1 MDLFA
6 KTVKNGIAKGYAIG
20 QQQLQQHLAK
30 QRDNNVQYGRDETSG
45 YYGAQP
51 SSSSNTASYSSPSQQ
66 QYQQYQHQHQHQHQQ
81 QYAAAYSYNGAPPPL
96 PPRQYPPPQPQPN
109 YLVQQASPNLP
120 VNPENITPTRP
131 DFSYCAVLPPPP
143 PSYMPPASDE
153 AAYPQHTPPLAFNG
167 PNTRAYDDKS
177 ANGNERMQLHQ
188 VLSHDAS
195 VSNQPVRTNLAPV
208 AEDFQGREP
217 AYVRDGMGGYVLRN
231 SSEHESLVRNQRCQE
246 SVSYDAPPTVVRPCT
261 RAQLEP
267 QREHTTASQPPT
279 TEGQQTNQVV
289 EKTEMAQE
297 KSPEYLTPLSV
308 EQQMSNLALG
318 AAPELPKA
326 ESRVQKPKKRRELPP
341 ILADGPGEEVVRFC
355 PEHRLVDY
363 PLYWYYLKG
372 LPNSPICT
380 RCYAD
385 YIESTPLAENF
396 EQKLADIDTVSSCHF
411 RYPRIQN
418 VIWPAALKTHSI
430 DGLKVF
436 LSSRLL
442 VPNCKG
448 RTTTTGADGVKYY
461 SMKKDD
467 IPGFIACEACFEDC
481 IADTAFAPQF
491 EPCAKVQGKEDR
503 WICDVS
509 ILHVKKALAFFSKRS
524 DWRGF
529 VESASRRFKLPACDG
544 TELARG
550 DSGNWYTTRQKM
562 DNFQVCEACYMDKV
576 ELDVFGDE
584 FEQMPGPADF
594 DMYIAFLR
602 QRWTCSLTS
611 SSLPMM
617 FALDAAEQQ
626 KDFAVFYK
634 AATAIAKLVPCT
646 KYGIIRGNWWTV
658 SGGCQDFDLCEAC
671 YEGIMKPNGLDK
683 FLESK
688 QRGPEETVICN
699 FCPVAP
705 RYNEYLNKFAE
716 SLDRGVF
723 SCYAD
728 HIRTFAAVPACPGRD
743 SLAKSKW
750 WGYSEAL
757 FCEECY
763 LVFVK
768 HTRLGGHL
776 PLQGVHDERA
786 QICQMWSP
794 RMRTMWRAVCDAGAP
809 GSAESEAEQVAFRAF
824 GTKRLEVWLQT
835 VPRMQFLRHVK
846 DMKML
851 QAMQQGQLSLM
862 YQGMNSMAVLSGTD
876 DGNMHGNS
884 SIGWYETENGATGAQ
899 MFNNM
904 QTGMA
909 DAARADGWM
918 EIFQLELL
926 WKEVE

>member
-66 QYQQYQHQHQHQHQQ
+66 QYQQHQHQHQHQQ

-153 AAYPQHTPPLAFNG
+153 AAYPQHTSPLAFNG

-217 AYVRDGMGGYVLRN
+217 AYVRD
-231 SSEHESLVRNQRCQE
+231 
-246 SVSYDAPPTVVRPCT
+246 
-261 RAQLEP
+261 
-267 QREHTTASQPPT
+267 
-279 TEGQQTNQVV
+279 
-289 EKTEMAQE
+289 
-297 KSPEYLTPLSV
+297 V

-491 EPCAKVQGKEDR
+491 EPYAKVQGKEDR

-509 ILHVKKALAFFSKRS
+509 ILHVKKALAVFSKQS

-529 VESASRRFKLPACDG
+529 VESAGRRFKLPACDG

-626 KDFAVFYK
+626 QDFAVFYK

-786 QICQMWSP
+786 QICQMCSP

>member
-6 KTVKNGIAKGYAIG
+6 KVVKNGIAKGYAIG
-20 QQQLQQHLAK
+20 QQQVQQHLAK
-30 QRDNNVQYGRDETSG
+30 QRDNHVQYGRDETSG
-45 YYGAQP
+45 YHGAAQ
-51 SSSSNTASYSSPSQQ
+51 SSSGSTTASYSSLPQQ
-66 QYQQYQHQHQHQHQQ
+66 QYQQHQHQHQQ
-81 QYAAAYSYNGAPPPL
+81 QHAPPL

-109 YLVQQASPNLP
+109 YVGQQASPNLP
-120 VNPENITPTRP
+120 GNPDNITPTRP
-131 DFSYCAVLPPPP
+131 DYSYCAVLPPPP
-143 PSYMPPASDE
+143 PSNMPPASAE
-153 AAYPQHTPPLAFNG
+153 AAYPQHTSSLVLNG
-167 PNTRAYDDKS
+167 PDTSTYGEND
-177 ANGNERMQLHQ
+177 ANRNERMQLHQ
-188 VLSHDAS
+188 VLSHHVPA
-195 VSNQPVRTNLAPV
+195 SNQPVRANLAPV
-208 AEDFQGREP
+208 VEDFHDREP
-217 AYVRDGMGGYVLRN
+217 AYVRD
-231 SSEHESLVRNQRCQE
+231 
-246 SVSYDAPPTVVRPCT
+246 
-261 RAQLEP
+261 
-267 QREHTTASQPPT
+267 
-279 TEGQQTNQVV
+279 
-289 EKTEMAQE
+289 
-297 KSPEYLTPLSV
+297 V
-308 EQQMSNLALG
+308 EQQMSNLGLG

-326 ESRVQKPKKRRELPP
+326 ESQIQTPKKRRELPP
-341 ILADGPGEEVVRFC
+341 ILADGPGEEVVRSC

-363 PLYWYYLKG
+363 PLYWYYLEG

-385 YIESTPLAENF
+385 YIESTPLASNF
-396 EQKLADIDTVSSCHF
+396 DRKLAQIDTVSSCHF
-411 RYPRIQN
+411 RYPRVQN
-418 VIWPAALKTHSI
+418 VIWPAATKTHSI
-430 DGLKVF
+430 DGLKAF
-436 LSSRLL
+436 LSSRLV

-461 SMKKDD
+461 GMNKDD

-481 IADTAFAPQF
+481 IADTAFAPRF
-491 EPCAKVQGKEDR
+491 EPYAKVQGKDDR

-509 ILHVKKALAFFSKRS
+509 ILHVKKALAAFSKQS

-544 TELARG
+544 AELARG

-576 ELDVFGDE
+576 ELDVFCDE

-594 DMYIAFLR
+594 DMYIEFLR

-617 FALDAAEQQ
+617 FALDAAEQRQ
-626 KDFAVFYK
+626 DFAVFYQS
-634 AATAIAKLVPCT
+634 ATAVAKLVPCT

-658 SGGCQDFDLCEAC
+658 SGGCRDFDLCEAC
-671 YEGIMKPNGLDK
+671 YEGIMKPHGLDQ

-688 QRGPEETVICN
+688 QRGPEETVICS

-705 RYNEYLNKFAE
+705 RFDEYLNKFAE

-723 SCYAD
+723 RCYAD

-743 SLAKSKW
+743 SLAKGKW

-757 FCEECY
+757 FCQDCY
-763 LVFVK
+763 LVFVR
-768 HTRLGGHL
+768 HTRLGARL

-794 RMRTMWRAVCDAGAP
+794 RMRAMWRAVCDAAGAP
-809 GSAESEAEQVAFRAF
+809 GSAESEAAQVEFRAF
-824 GTKRLEVWLQT
+824 GTKRLEVWRQT
-835 VPRMQFLRHVK
+835 VPRIQFLRHVK
-846 DMKML
+846 DMKMM

-862 YQGMNSMAVLSGTD
+862 YAGMNSMAVLSGTD

-909 DAARADGWM
+909 DATRADGWM
-918 EIFQLELL
+918 EMFQLELL

>member
-6 KTVKNGIAKGYAIG
+6 KVVKNGIAKGYAIG
-20 QQQLQQHLAK
+20 QQQVQQHLAK
-30 QRDNNVQYGRDETSG
+30 QRDNHGQYGRDETSG
-45 YYGAQP
+45 YHGAAQ
-51 SSSSNTASYSSPSQQ
+51 SSSGSNTASYSSLPQQ
-66 QYQQYQHQHQHQHQQ
+66 QYQQHQHQHQHPHQHQQ
-81 QYAAAYSYNGAPPPL
+81 QYAPPL

-109 YLVQQASPNLP
+109 YVGQQPSPNLP
-120 VNPENITPTRP
+120 VNPDNITPTRP
-131 DFSYCAVLPPPP
+131 DYSYCAVLPPPP
-143 PSYMPPASDE
+143 PSYMPPASAE
-153 AAYPQHTPPLAFNG
+153 AAYPQHTSSLASNG
-167 PNTRAYDDKS
+167 PDTSTCGEND
-177 ANGNERMQLHQ
+177 ANRNERMQLHQ
-188 VLSHDAS
+188 VLSHHVP
-195 VSNQPVRTNLAPV
+195 VSNQPVRANLAPV
-208 AEDFQGREP
+208 VEDFHGREP

-231 SSEHESLVRNQRCQE
+231 SAEHESPVPSQRCEE
-246 SVSYDAPPTVVRPCT
+246 SVSYDAPPTVVRPYT
-261 RAQLEP
+261 QARLEP

-279 TEGQQTNQVV
+279 MEGPQTNKVV
-289 EKTEMAQE
+289 EKTETANE
-297 KSPEYLTPLSV
+297 KNPEYLTPLSV
-308 EQQMSNLALG
+308 EQQMSNLGLG

-326 ESRVQKPKKRRELPP
+326 ESRVQKPKRRRELPP
-341 ILADGPGEEVVRFC
+341 ILADGPGEEVVRSC

-363 PLYWYYLKG
+363 PLYWYYLEG

-385 YIESTPLAENF
+385 YIESTPLASNF
-396 EQKLADIDTVSSCHF
+396 DRKMAQIDTVSSCHF
-411 RYPRIQN
+411 RYPRVQN
-418 VIWPAALKTHSI
+418 VIWPAATKTHSI
-430 DGLKVF
+430 DGLKAF
-436 LSSRLL
+436 LSSRLV

-461 SMKKDD
+461 GMNEDD

-481 IADTAFAPQF
+481 IADTAFAPRF
-491 EPCAKVQGKEDR
+491 EPYAKVQGKDDR

-509 ILHVKKALAFFSKRS
+509 ILHVKKALAVFSKQS

-544 TELARG
+544 AELARG

-576 ELDVFGDE
+576 ELDVFCDE

-594 DMYIAFLR
+594 DMYIEFLR

-617 FALDAAEQQ
+617 FALDAAEQRQ
-626 KDFAVFYK
+626 DFAVFYQS
-634 AATAIAKLVPCT
+634 ATAVAKLVPCT

-658 SGGCQDFDLCEAC
+658 SGGCRDFDLCEAC
-671 YEGIMKPNGLDK
+671 YEGIMKPHGLDQ

-688 QRGPEETVICN
+688 QRGPEETVICS
-699 FCPVAP
+699 FCPAAP
-705 RYNEYLNKFAE
+705 RFSEYLNKFAE

-723 SCYAD
+723 RCYAD
-728 HIRTFAAVPACPGRD
+728 HVRTFAAVPACPGRD
-743 SLAKSKW
+743 SLANGKW

-757 FCEECY
+757 FCQDCY
-763 LVFVK
+763 LVFVRY
-768 HTRLGGHL
+768 TRLGARL

-794 RMRTMWRAVCDAGAP
+794 RMRAMWRAVCDAAGAP
-809 GSAESEAEQVAFRAF
+809 GSAESEAAEQAVDQFRAF
-824 GTKRLEVWLQT
+824 GTKRLEVWRQT
-835 VPRMQFLRHVK
+835 VPRIQFLRHVK
-846 DMKML
+846 DMKMM

-862 YQGMNSMAVLSGTD
+862 YAGMNSMAVLSGTD

-909 DAARADGWM
+909 DATRADGWM

>member
-6 KTVKNGIAKGYAIG
+6 RAVKNGIAKGYAIG

-30 QRDNNVQYGRDETSG
+30 QRDNNVQYGRDETGG
-45 YYGAQP
+45 YYGPQP
-51 SSSSNTASYSSPSQQ
+51 SSGSNTASYSSLPQQ
-66 QYQQYQHQHQHQHQQ
+66 HYQQHQQ
-81 QYAAAYSYNGAPPPL
+81 QYAAAYNGAPPPL

-120 VNPENITPTRP
+120 VNPENVISKRP
-131 DFSYCAVLPPPP
+131 DYSYGAVLPPPP
-143 PSYMPPASDE
+143 PSYMPPASAE
-153 AAYPQHTPPLAFNG
+153 AAYPQYTSPPAVHD
-167 PNTRAYDDKS
+167 PNTSTYYENT
-177 ANGNERMQLHQ
+177 ANSIERIQLHQ

-208 AEDFQGREP
+208 AEGFQVREP
-217 AYVRDGMGGYVLRN
+217 AYIRDGMGGYVLKN
-231 SSEHESLVRNQRCQE
+231 STEYESPVRNQRCEE
-246 SVSYDAPPTVVRPCT
+246 SFSCDAPPRVASPYTQ
-261 RAQLEP
+261 AHLEP
-267 QREHTTASQPPT
+267 QHEQATASQPPT
-279 TEGQQTNQVV
+279 IEAQQIDKITEI
-289 EKTEMAQE
+289 EES
-297 KSPEYLTPLSV
+297 KSPGYLTPLSV
-308 EQQMSNLALG
+308 EQQMSNLGLG

-326 ESRVQKPKKRRELPP
+326 ESRVQKPNKRRELPP

-363 PLYWYYLKG
+363 PLYWYYLEG
-372 LPNSPICT
+372 LPDSPICT

-385 YIESTPLAENF
+385 YIESTPLAKSF
-396 EQKLADIDTVSSCHF
+396 DRKLAGIDTVLSCHF

-430 DGLKVF
+430 DGLKAF
-436 LSSRLL
+436 LSSRLV

-448 RTTTTGADGVKYY
+448 RATTTGADGVKYY
-461 SMKKDD
+461 GMKDDD

-491 EPCAKVQGKEDR
+491 EPYAKVQGKEDR
-503 WICDVS
+503 WVCDVS
-509 ILHVKKALAFFSKRS
+509 IVHVKKALAFFPKQN

-544 TELARG
+544 TELARA

-576 ELDVFGDE
+576 ELDMFCDE

-594 DMYIAFLR
+594 DMYIEFLR

-617 FALDAAEQQ
+617 FALDAAEKEQ
-626 KDFAVFYK
+626 DFAVFYK
-634 AATAIAKLVPCT
+634 AATAVTKLVPCT

-658 SGGCQDFDLCEAC
+658 SGGCEDFDLCEAC

-683 FLESK
+683 FLEPK
-688 QRGPEETVICN
+688 QQRGPEETVICN
-699 FCPVAP
+699 FCPAAP
-705 RYNEYLNKFAE
+705 RYSEYLNKFAE
-716 SLDRGVF
+716 SLDRGIF

-757 FCEECY
+757 FCEDCY

-768 HTRLGGHL
+768 HTRLGAHL

-794 RMRTMWRAVCDAGAP
+794 RMRSMWRAACDAGGAPP
-809 GSAESEAEQVAFRAF
+809 GSAASEAELVRFRAF
-824 GTKRLEVWLQT
+824 GTRRLEVWLQT
-835 VPRMQFLRHVK
+835 VPRIQFLRHVK
-846 DMKML
+846 DMKMM

-862 YQGMNSMAVLSGTD
+862 YAGMNSMAVLSGTD
-876 DGNMHGNS
+876 DGNLHGNS

-899 MFNNM
+899 MLNNM

-909 DAARADGWM
+909 DAARADEWM
-918 EIFQLELL
+918 QIFQLELL

>member
-6 KTVKNGIAKGYAIG
+6 KVVKNGIAKGYAIG

-30 QRDNNVQYGRDETSG
+30 QRDNDVQHGRDETSG

-51 SSSSNTASYSSPSQQ
+51 SSGSNTASYSPLPQQ
-66 QYQQYQHQHQHQHQQ
+66 QYQQHQQ
-81 QYAAAYSYNGAPPPL
+81 QYTAAYNGAPPPL
-96 PPRQYPPPQPQPN
+96 PPRKYPPPQQQPN
-109 YLVQQASPNLP
+109 YVGQQTSPNLP
-120 VNPENITPTRP
+120 VNPDNITPTRP
-131 DFSYCAVLPPPP
+131 DYSYCAVLPPPP
-143 PSYMPPASDE
+143 PSYVPPASAE
-153 AAYPQHTPPLAFNG
+153 AAYPQHTSSVALNG
-167 PNTRAYDDKS
+167 PDTSAYNENH
-177 ANGNERMQLHQ
+177 ANRNERMQLHQ
-188 VLSHDAS
+188 VLTHRVP
-195 VSNQPVRTNLAPV
+195 VSSQPVQTNLAPV

-217 AYVRDGMGGYVLRN
+217 AYVRD
-231 SSEHESLVRNQRCQE
+231 
-246 SVSYDAPPTVVRPCT
+246 
-261 RAQLEP
+261 
-267 QREHTTASQPPT
+267 
-279 TEGQQTNQVV
+279 
-289 EKTEMAQE
+289 
-297 KSPEYLTPLSV
+297 V
-308 EQQMSNLALG
+308 EQQMSNLGLG

-363 PLYWYYLKG
+363 PLYWYYLEG

-396 EQKLADIDTVSSCHF
+396 GRKLADIDTVSSCHF

-418 VIWPAALKTHSI
+418 VIWPAASKTHSI
-430 DGLKVF
+430 DGLKAF
-436 LSSRLL
+436 LSSRLV

-448 RTTTTGADGVKYY
+448 RTTTTGADGVKYHG
-461 SMKKDD
+461 MKDD
-467 IPGFIACEACFEDC
+467 DISGFIACEACFEDC
-481 IADTAFAPQF
+481 IADTAFAPRF
-491 EPCAKVQGKEDR
+491 EPYAKVQGKEDR

-509 ILHVKKALAFFSKRS
+509 ILHVKKALAAFSKQS

-544 TELARG
+544 AELARG

-562 DNFQVCEACYMDKV
+562 SNFQVCEACYMDKV
-576 ELDVFGDE
+576 ELDVFCDE

-594 DMYIAFLR
+594 DMYIEFLR

-611 SSLPMM
+611 SSLPIM

-626 KDFAVFYK
+626 QDFAVFYK
-634 AATAIAKLVPCT
+634 SATAITKLVPCT

-658 SGGCQDFDLCEAC
+658 SGGCPDFDLCEAC

-683 FLESK
+683 FLEPK
-688 QRGPEETVICN
+688 QGGGPEETVICS
-699 FCPVAP
+699 FCPAAP
-705 RYNEYLNKFAE
+705 RFNEYLNKFAE

-723 SCYAD
+723 GCYAD
-728 HIRTFAAVPACPGRD
+728 HVRTFAAVPACPGRD
-743 SLAKSKW
+743 SLANSKW

-757 FCEECY
+757 FCQDCY

-768 HTRLGGHL
+768 HTRLGAHL

-794 RMRTMWRAVCDAGAP
+794 RMRNMWRAACDAGAP
-809 GSAESEAEQVAFRAF
+809 GSAESEAEQVKFRAF

-835 VPRMQFLRHVK
+835 VPRIQFLRHVK
-846 DMKML
+846 DMKMM

-862 YQGMNSMAVLSGTD
+862 YSGMNSMAVLSGTD

-899 MFNNM
+899 MFSNM

-909 DAARADGWM
+909 DATRADGWM
-918 EIFQLELL
+918 EIFQLELV

>member
-66 QYQQYQHQHQHQHQQ
+66 QYQQHQHQHQHQQ

-153 AAYPQHTPPLAFNG
+153 AAYPQHTSPLAFNG

-217 AYVRDGMGGYVLRN
+217 AYVRD
-231 SSEHESLVRNQRCQE
+231 
-246 SVSYDAPPTVVRPCT
+246 
-261 RAQLEP
+261 
-267 QREHTTASQPPT
+267 
-279 TEGQQTNQVV
+279 
-289 EKTEMAQE
+289 
-297 KSPEYLTPLSV
+297 V

-491 EPCAKVQGKEDR
+491 EPYAKVQGKEDR

-524 DWRGF
+524 EWRGF